1 MKQLDDWR
9 EKLGFESRGYPP
21 MRIVQK
27 PWGHEEIWAE
37 TDSYVG
43 KVLVINPGHRL
54 SRQYHN
60 LKEETFRVLFGVL
73 TLEVGEGDD
82 IVTHVLEAGQ
92 SFHCPPKTVHR
103 MICLQALNYTP
114 VNVLEVSTNHLDD
127 VVRLEDDYKR

>member
-1 MKQLDDWR
+1 
-9 EKLGFESRGYPP
+9 

-43 KVLVINPGHRL
+43 KILVINPGHKL

-60 LKEETFRVLFGVL
+60 FKEETFRVLEGILYLEIGNPGDIDFATY
-73 TLEVGEGDD
+73 TLYEGN
-82 IVTHVLEAGQ
+82 
-92 SFHCPPKTVHR
+92 SFHCPPKTIHR
-103 MICLQALNYTP
+103 MICSTGNIQA
-114 VNVLEVSTNHLDD
+114 VKVLEVSTNHLDD